1 MGGSKDGESR
11 IIPRRRMC
19 EICLSGRVGCDA
31 YGSGL
36 DHGERCGTSDWV
48 ERLDEILK
56 GSVCGVR

>member
-1 MGGSKDGESR
+1 
-11 IIPRRRMC
+11 MC
-19 EICLSGRVGCDA
+19 EICLSGRVGCNA